1 MPVDI
6 SQFAP
11 PAKTEPVDI
20 GQFAPPD
27 VDISQFA
34 PPAEKTAH
42 DKTTASAAVLGID
55 TPGVREALQRMGEN
69 PGPEHPAVVLDPSKA
84 HRSEKWTPGRS
95 VPAALPLST
104 DPVKAGN
111 GSRRGPWPALPS
123 GSP

>member
-55 TPGVREALQRMGEN
+55 TPGVREALHECGREDLIGN
-69 PGPEHPAVVLDPSKA
+69 GPRCL
-84 HRSEKWTPGRS
+84 
-95 VPAALPLST
+95 VPAGHSPQRT
-104 DPVKAGN
+104 QRN
-111 GSRRGPWPALPS
+111 RRTIEN
-123 GSP
+123 